1 MATHPIALPEA
12 FTDDSPDGYQSQA
25 AFLLFLG
32 VLDHREKKTGEGFV
46 TKKIPLPWDD
56 LGLDEDYRTLGIP
69 EQILDLQKA
78 SARRTGLSG
87 LKIPQMG
94 IASDSAKLDEWLGR
108 PGVIQEGIGEL
119 QQQLAITLFEEPNFR
134 NVARLTAVSVHH
146 HSPLVRVAA
155 ASTCFDV
162 MKKNDFR
169 KIAGPVLIEG
179 TYSDDDL
186 VRNVAATALA
196 RIAPDHPRIIELT
209 AQRTSSDEDQP
220 SNTSLMVHGTW
231 ARNNSWWQPSGDFHS
246 YILNSVD
253 NSLYSGADRF
263 EWSGGWSDNA
273 RSLGAFD
280 LADWITQKG
289 WHAPDLFTHSHGGSI
304 AMLANRDRAIDIG
317 LLVLLSCPV
326 HKNKY
331 WPDFNRTRKVV
342 SVRVHMDLVI
352 LADGGGQN
360 FQDPRI
366 HENVLPLWF
375 DHSTTHDPD
384 TWIQHNI
391 QAML

>member
-12 FTDDSPDGYQSQA
+12 FTDDSAEGYQSQA

-78 SARRTGLSG
+78 SARKTGLSG

-94 IASDSAKLDEWLGR
+94 TASDSAKLDEWLGR

-162 MKKNDFR
+162 MKKMILER
-169 KIAGPVLIEG
+169 L
-179 TYSDDDL
+179 L
-186 VRNVAATALA
+186 AL
-196 RIAPDHPRIIELT
+196 
-209 AQRTSSDEDQP
+209 
-220 SNTSLMVHGTW
+220 
-231 ARNNSWWQPSGDFHS
+231 F
-246 YILNSVD
+246 
-253 NSLYSGADRF
+253 
-263 EWSGGWSDNA
+263 
-273 RSLGAFD
+273 
-280 LADWITQKG
+280 
-289 WHAPDLFTHSHGGSI
+289 
-304 AMLANRDRAIDIG
+304 
-317 LLVLLSCPV
+317 
-326 HKNKY
+326 
-331 WPDFNRTRKVV
+331 
-342 SVRVHMDLVI
+342 
-352 LADGGGQN
+352 
-360 FQDPRI
+360 
-366 HENVLPLWF
+366 
-375 DHSTTHDPD
+375 
-384 TWIQHNI
+384 
-391 QAML
+391 